1 MKKIISTIL
10 TLAFL
15 LIPWM
20 KAYGADQAPKIGYID
35 LQKILLQS
43 NAGRKAEAEFKQQVA
58 LRERQLKGKKKELEE
73 MQKSIEAQS
82 TLLSRDALME
92 KQAEF
97 VKKRDAFLK
106 LAQEYDK
113 ELQEKNGELTKKI
126 LLKVQG
132 IITKIGKQGHY
143 SVILEKSQGGILYAP
158 ASEDL
163 TRQVLDLFNKQTG
176 TTTKNRD
183 K

>member
-1 MKKIISTIL
+1 MKKTISMMAAL
-10 TLAFL
+10 TFI
-15 LIPWM
+15 LIPWL
-20 KAYGADQAPKIGYID
+20 KAYGAGSAAKIGYID

-43 NAGRKAEAEFKQQVA
+43 NEGKKAEAEFKKQVE
-58 LRERQLKGKKKELEE
+58 LREKQLKGKKQELEG

-82 TLLSRDALME
+82 SLLSRDALME

-126 LLKVQG
+126 LLRVQG
-132 IITKIGKQGHY
+132 IITTIGKQGHY

-158 ASEDL
+158 SSEDL
-163 TRQVLDLFNKQTG
+163 TDEVLDMFNKQTAKTKG
-176 TTTKNRD
+176 TD
-183 K
+183 Q